1 MAPGKAR
8 RPVAELYVLLAGVV
22 VAILANF
29 LSIDWLFIV
38 GVFVALVS
46 LMAAI
51 ITLPA
56 SHASSKNQLIL
67 LGVGVVV
74 VVVGIIF
81 SVVMTGDDP
90 VVFAPALLMYPGG
103 ALIVS
108 SALTLL
114 LRQRQSAQG

>member
-8 RPVAELYVLLAGVV
+8 RPVAELYVFLAGVV

-74 VVVGIIF
+74 VVVGII

-103 ALIVS
+103 ASIVS

-114 LRQRQSAQG
+114 LRQRQSVQG